1 MPIVQITLVS
11 GRDNDK
17 IERCIKEVA
26 QTISRTLDAPLE
38 TIRVMVTEL
47 PPSRFAVG
55 DKLKSEAGKQQSSA
69 ASP

>member
-1 MPIVQITLVS
+1 MPIVQITLVA

-17 IERCIKEVA
+17 VERCIKEVA

-55 DKLKSEAGKQQSSA
+55 DKLKSDAGK
-69 ASP
+69 